1 MEKQVYRPIFSKI
14 NVKKAIIFAL
24 IAGMIG
30 VIFLS
35 ITTVSQNEDTEEP
48 PAKEAG
54 NTEDLTEPQGRN
66 FSVQLDEK
74 MGFSAP

>member
-1 MEKQVYRPIFSKI
+1 
-14 NVKKAIIFAL
+14 VKKAILFFL
-24 IAGMIG
+24 IACIIG

-35 ITTVSQNEDTEEP
+35 ITTVSQNEDSEEP

-54 NTEDLTEPQGRN
+54 NTEELTELQGRN